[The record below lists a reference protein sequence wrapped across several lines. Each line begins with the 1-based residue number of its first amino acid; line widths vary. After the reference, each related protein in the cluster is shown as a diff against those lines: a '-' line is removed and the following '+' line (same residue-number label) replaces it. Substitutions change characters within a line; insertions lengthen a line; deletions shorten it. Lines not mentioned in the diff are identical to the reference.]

1 VLLAALPRTARR
13 RYLAEHGMA
22 RFTDRTITT
31 AERFEAEVARV
42 RGQGLAVSMGEADP
56 EFTCLATTLPH
67 PADGPDGVVQ
77 VQALSVSLPTSDF
90 RRRRGEI
97 RAALARA
104 AATAL
109 L

>member
-1 VLLAALPRTARR
+1 
-13 RYLAEHGMA
+13 
-22 RFTDRTITT
+22 
-31 AERFEAEVARV
+31 
-42 RGQGLAVSMGEADP
+42 
-56 EFTCLATTLPH
+56 
-67 PADGPDGVVQ
+67 VVQ